1 MKNKTII
8 NSLTDIVK
16 LLKEKE
22 IELQELESII
32 YYNNFEYYINNDKKF
47 IVVFKNDKV
56 LLISIDNN
64 LYLKD
69 YYLIKNY

>member
-1 MKNKTII
+1 MNKTII
-8 NSLTDIVK
+8 NNLTDIVK

-22 IELQELESII
+22 IKLEELENIL
-32 YYNNFEYYINNDKKF
+32 YYNRFEYYTNNDKKF
-47 IVVFKNDKV
+47 IVIFQNDKV
-56 LLISIDNN
+56 LLISIDNK

>member
-1 MKNKTII
+1 MNKTII
-8 NSLTDIVK
+8 NNLTDIVK

-22 IELQELESII
+22 IKLEELENIL
-32 YYNNFEYYINNDKKF
+32 YYNSFEYYTNNDKKF
-47 IVVFKNDKV
+47 IVVFKMDKV

>member
-1 MKNKTII
+1 MNKTII
-8 NSLTDIVK
+8 NSLTISVK

-22 IELQELESII
+22 IKLEELENIL
-32 YYNNFEYYINNDKKF
+32 YYNRFEYYTNNDKKF
-47 IVVFKNDKV
+47 IVVFKTDKV

>member
-1 MKNKTII
+1 MNKIII
-8 NSLTDIVK
+8 NNLIDIIK

-22 IELQELESII
+22 IKLEELENIL
-32 YYNNFEYYINNDKKF
+32 YYNSFEYYVNTDKKF
-47 IVVFKNDKV
+47 IIIFQIDKV